1 MKPTYWIIVGLAA
14 IIVLLVLFD
23 RDPPAVDLTPYKTE
37 IAILKADRQEEQARF
52 KEIIQN
58 SNVRAVKDSIAL
70 NAKDKRIAA
79 LEKRAS
85 QERTP
90 EVDTIIRNSPALESF
105 VNTQSEIIQEQK
117 EAIDTLKA
125 SVEFHKQVNRDLIT
139 SHEAEARISKRI
151 EGEQDV
157 VITKLEK
164 ALKKKTKGVKAW
176 KVATVIS
183 LVGGFFLGAQ

>member
-1 MKPTYWIIVGLAA
+1 MKPIHYLVIALA
-14 IIVLLVLFD
+14 LVIAALILFD
-23 RDPPAVDLTPYKTE
+23 KDPGPVDLKPYETE

-52 KEIIQN
+52 KEIIQK
-58 SNVRAVKDSIAL
+58 SKVRSVKDSIAL

-105 VNTQSEIIQEQK
+105 VNTQSEIIEEQK

-157 VITKLEK
+157 VIAKLQK
-164 ALKKKTKGVKAW
+164 ALKKKTRGVKVW
-176 KVATVIS
+176 KVATV
-183 LVGGFFLGAQ
+183 LGTVGAFLLAQ